1 MRYFGHLVR
10 ENELQRL
17 LMDGKVDGKKRKGRQ
32 MLCWVSEISN
42 WTDMDY
48 ECCVRTA
55 ENRAAWR
62 AMVAHVRNG
71 PGTND

>member
-1 MRYFGHLVR
+1 
-10 ENELQRL
+10 
-17 LMDGKVDGKKRKGRQ
+17 MDGKVDGKKRKGRQ

-62 AMVAHVRNG
+62 AMVAHVRNR